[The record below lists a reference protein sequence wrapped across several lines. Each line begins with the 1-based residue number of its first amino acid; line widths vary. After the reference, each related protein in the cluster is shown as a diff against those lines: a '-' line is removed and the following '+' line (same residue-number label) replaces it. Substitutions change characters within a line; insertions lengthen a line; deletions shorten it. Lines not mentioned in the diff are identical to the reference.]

1 MHQKV
6 EFWRYFFSFN
16 HSILTWWSSKAKRWV
31 WCGASPSQLLS
42 HCPSP
47 KTRRGAGNYHICG
60 LEQRQGA
67 HSLTTTPEKQTSL
80 GKTYLLPIPIEVGS
94 EIQRHKEPLF
104 SGTSFPNPI
113 SLYSQLVHPSQN
125 PFLPTVAEE

>member
-47 KTRRGAGNYHICG
+47 KTRAGAGNYHICG

-80 GKTYLLPIPIEVGS
+80 GKTYLLPIPIEVGV
-94 EIQRHKEPLF
+94 RYKDTKNLC
-104 SGTSFPNPI
+104 
-113 SLYSQLVHPSQN
+113 SQELPSQTQF
-125 PFLPTVAEE
+125 PFTPNLSILHRIPSSPQWQKN